1 MKELTSLK
9 KEKQNLQSIIA
20 QIEYQSKNWL
30 QGTLRVSPNKGYY
43 RYYHYVPAADKK
55 PAQNRHLTKN
65 ELGIARQ
72 LAQQD
77 YERVLLR
84 VARRQLRILERH
96 PGEYDP
102 HALQDV
108 YQNLHEGRKV
118 LVMPLVMSDEDYI
131 RQWESVQYVP
141 GTFDARDPFFLSERG
156 ERVRSK
162 SEKIIAD
169 KYLRRGIPYRY
180 EFPMKLMDGKKEI
193 IRRPDFIVL
202 DKRTRKEYIHEHFG
216 KVDDPDYAKHQ
227 LLEKLA
233 LYAENGIFPGVNL
246 LMTMESSQYAFN
258 DRYLDHLI
266 KQYRLAD

>member
-1 MKELTSLK
+1 MKELTSVK

-20 QIEYQSKNWL
+20 QIERQSKNWL
-30 QGTLRVSPNKGYY
+30 QGTLRVSPNKSYY
-43 RYYHYVPAADKK
+43 RYFHYVPAADKK
-55 PAQNRHLTKN
+55 PAQNRYLTKN
-65 ELGIARQ
+65 EIGIAQQ

-84 VARRQLRILERH
+84 VARQQLHILERH

-118 LVMPLVMSDEDYI
+118 LVTPLVMSDEEYV
-131 RQWESVQYVP
+131 RQWEGVQYAP
-141 GTFDARDPFFLSERG
+141 GKFDARDPFILSERG

-169 KYLRRGIPYRY
+169 KYLRRKIPYRY
-180 EFPMKLMDGKKEI
+180 EFPMKLKDGNREV

-233 LYAENGIFPGVNL
+233 LYADNGFFPGVNL
-246 LMTMESSQYAFN
+246 IMTMESSQYQFD
-258 DRYLDHLI
+258 DRYLDQLI
-266 KQYRLAD
+266 KLYHLAD

>member
-1 MKELTSLK
+1 MFITANLNKEKKEL
-9 KEKQNLQSIIA
+9 QRIIG
-20 QIEYQSKNWL
+20 QIERDVKSWIPGVLRISSSK
-30 QGTLRVSPNKGYY
+30 GCI
-43 RYYHYVPAADKK
+43 RYYHHLPATKESK
-55 PAQNRHLTKN
+55 FKRRYLTKN

-84 VARRQLRILERH
+84 VARQQLRILERH

-102 HALQDV
+102 HVLQDV

-118 LVMPLVMSDEDYI
+118 LVMPLVMSDEDYV
-131 RQWESVQYVP
+131 RQWESVQYAP

-266 KQYRLAD
+266 RQYRLAD